1 MGLLKKG
8 FENLTGSELMYIEC
22 SFSVVYFGELP
33 LNLAVG
39 VMACGP
45 TSLEF

>member
-8 FENLTGSELMYIEC
+8 FENPTGSELMCIEW

-33 LNLAVG
+33 LHLAVG
-39 VMACGP
+39 EMACGP